1 MKIPYLKKKP
11 ELKSYHNVT
20 WEDNYSWIHQKNIL
34 EVLRDKTKLD
44 PEVKNYLDE
53 ENSYAN
59 YHLKDT
65 ENLQKKLFDEIKG
78 RIKLDD
84 ESLPYKDHT
93 YEYWSKTTAVG
104 NYSIKLRKKIDTDL
118 VEEIWNGDE
127 EKKKLETEYFGVGD
141 LEVSNNDK
149 YLGYSLDIKG
159 SEYYTIFIRDIK
171 TNEIITKE
179 ISETSGG
186 ITFSLDDKYVFYSK
200 LDQNHRARKIYRHEI
215 GNFNGQDELIFEEK
229 SEAFTVS
236 IGLSSDEKY
245 YFINTSDHNTSE
257 QYYFGVDEINIKP
270 KLIIKREKGIIYSV
284 SSWDSKFFNH
294 TNKDAED
301 FKIDVSDSLE
311 KQNWKTFIPPRDEV
325 LIGGCTFLKN
335 WIIRSETSNALD
347 KLFVKNISSGVEEEL
362 IFSNETVYV
371 PGISLIQKD
380 RDTDNVYLGYS
391 SPKTPSRVYSYN
403 LSTKTK
409 KLVKEQ
415 EIPSGHNPED
425 YIVERVDYKSHDGR
439 LVPLTITRHK
449 KTKIDGSA
457 NLLLYGYGSYGSSM
471 SPNFS
476 STRLSLINRDIIWA
490 TAHIR
495 GGMEK
500 GMKWWKEG
508 KLINKKN
515 TFEDY
520 IHAAK
525 YLIDNNY
532 SSKGKIIGM
541 GGSAGGLLMGAVVN
555 QAPELFLG
563 IIMAVPFVDSLT
575 TNLDHS
581 LPLTVGEFDEFGN
594 AKDIK
599 EHFDYIFSY
608 APYNNIKKM
617 DYPHILIT
625 TSLSA
630 NTLAVTPEPHEN
642 TIFLL
647 WSKLNGLNFSTI
659 LSLAINVRSSVF
671 INSEKGKQNEFLI
684 DPLLKPFLGSATFPS
699 NLSILLAS
707 ITLNSFSEIF
717 LSISCLSF
725 TSFLFSLAL

>member
-159 SEYYTIFIRDIK
+159 SEYYTIFIRDIE
-171 TNEIITKE
+171 TNEIITKK
-179 ISETSGG
+179 ITETSGG

-215 GNFNGQDELIFEEK
+215 GNFNSLDELIFEEK

-257 QYYFGVDEINIKP
+257 QYYFGVDEINTKP

-284 SSWDSKFFNH
+284 SSWDSKFYNH

-362 IFSNETVYV
+362 IFSNENVYV
-371 PGISLIQKD
+371 PGISLTQRN

-508 KLINKKN
+508 KLTNKKN

-599 EHFDYIFSY
+599 EHFNYIFSY

-625 TSLSA
+625 TSLSD
-630 NTLAVTPEPHEN
+630 NRVLFDEPAKFTAKLREYKTDN
-642 TIFLL
+642 NLL
-647 WSKLNGLNFSTI
+647 
-659 LSLAINVRSSVF
+659 
-671 INSEKGKQNEFLI
+671 
-684 DPLLKPFLGSATFPS
+684 LLKTEMNAGHGGKSGRDGA
-699 NLSILLAS
+699 IE
-707 ITLNSFSEIF
+707 EIAIDYAF
-717 LSISCLSF
+717 
-725 TSFLFSLAL
+725 ALKVAEKI